1 MGQWLWELFGIDFQ
15 CVPTTL
21 SATPKILN
29 FEISSPTKSLGV
41 TLSRVLRE
49 WKKLAPHLL
58 WNPLHA
64 PMIFQGRQ
72 VVLVERESGA
82 TSIWRHQP
90 NNLSPGKHY
99 WKGNFSMTPSV
110 GRSVFFSVGWS
121 VCHNFLKGREVTP
134 PCSYR
139 STCQR
144 ILFRSQAHRRYKML
158 SK

>member
-1 MGQWLWELFGIDFQ
+1 MIMGIVWNWFS
-15 CVPTTL
+15 VRPNY
-21 SATPKILN
+21 TPKILN
-29 FEISSPTKSLGV
+29 FEISSPYKTKSLGV

-64 PMIFQGRQ
+64 PLIFQGRQ

-99 WKGNFSMTPSV
+99 RKGNFSMTRLSV
-110 GRSVFFSVGWS
+110 GQFFFLGWL
-121 VCHNFLKGREVTP
+121 VD
-134 PCSYR
+134 
-139 STCQR
+139 
-144 ILFRSQAHRRYKML
+144 L
-158 SK
+158 S